1 MEKGYNDFKTHIV
14 KKEDTVQSI
23 CSQHG
28 ITETDL
34 VQANPQIPLAEFGGG
49 LFSPKTYRLDIKEG
63 DTLKIP
69 FYNEDMAKSGVKTIK
84 GKNLVKVGEWE
95 NYEVEEWFAGTP
107 ETDRNP
113 ANVKW
118 ELYYLQND
126 TNPQKILEKNEG
138 HFRFQEKA
146 TDNKY
151 KIVAF
156 LNEPDP
162 DGAGSMIVNV
172 EASEKAEILSV
183 KLSDVNN
190 NPISQ
195 PLAYGEIINAHVETT
210 GLKGQFIY
218 VSLWEDDATGDG
230 HSSENEKNLVDDGK
244 VEVGEKGVAHKQ
256 FVLKPDFKKIA
267 NAHLA
272 KGDSNE
278 GSKHEY
284 YVTAFASGE
293 TKASA
298 NVNVRNPDFQ
308 RERKTETEDHLAD
321 KKQPPKPAVPPF
333 KKNVPVQQP
342 KTAAAAPQGKA
353 GISSVTFSDVNGRPI
368 SGTVKQ
374 SALRVNIK
382 STGLKGKE
390 IRFKLYEEDVT
401 ENELLLVKNFTITGD
416 DFAINL
422 SLDKIPKSSGDDF
435 FEGSTQEL
443 FVDIEVIESKAH
455 IKSTVIDVDTK
466 AFKHEPAEST
476 TVAKVA
482 DVKSE
487 VKGKDCGEK
496 FCIKK
501 GSPKSELIREIN
513 IRLAG
518 FGGNVPTDEFTDRTE
533 KMVKQFQKDYMKV
546 PETGKVCGNVLMAID
561 DFSLKFDI
569 SATSWSELKCS
580 CSTKGKQATSKL
592 RDLKELNSCAGFGDG
607 TGKDTYGGNAK
618 SEKFHRYE
626 YPGIHRSL
634 LFGIKALQFYFSKQ
648 TTYKIDQITSGYRCR
663 FKNYTTTN
671 HQGKAIDIQF
681 SKGTWAIRGEQK
693 KNLEPLRDIR
703 DNIYIKYLGAQKEWP
718 AKNLYSIEPIDL
730 LYDKKG
736 NVRFDHTFSWIHFDV
751 REFDTVYLD
760 DKYFCKNAT
769 GLNGKPIM
777 QLAKEAGFEK
787 TCQCIKTM
795 ETVAPAKK
803 ETKAGCYC
811 KDEFTEEILQK
822 VAPSASKANVTK
834 YLDGFNKTFTKY
846 GIDSCL
852 KKIHFLAQVI
862 HESGSFLYNVEQG
875 NADYL
880 AKYDGWHGRGLIQ
893 LTLKENYEAFE
904 KAIGED
910 FTSSTT
916 NRDKVKD
923 SPYAVYSAGWFWNN
937 RSLNDLSSE
946 NDFIYITY
954 KVNGGFNHLDD
965 RLKNVKKGFDVL
977 YTDCKN
983 DKDKKTEYE
992 FTKSKGYG
1000 DKKCSFAWGLWHDP
1014 LFTKIGCEKSK
1025 EKAIEGYQRYIDL
1038 TDANDKTTNYY
1049 GIHKLSHFEDLVKS
1063 VVKNGKTIK
1072 EVNVREAALQRVK
1085 ELKK

>member
-14 KKEDTVQSI
+14 KREDTVQSI

-49 LFSPKTYRLDIKEG
+49 LFSPKTFRLDIKEG
-63 DTLKIP
+63 DSLKIP
-69 FYNEDMAKSGVKTIK
+69 FYNEEMAKSGVKTIK

-107 ETDRNP
+107 EAVRNP

-146 TDNKY
+146 INNKY

-162 DGAGSMIVNV
+162 DGTGSMIVNV

-230 HSSENEKNLVDDGK
+230 HSSENKKNLVEDAK

-272 KGDSNE
+272 KSDSSE

-342 KTAAAAPQGKA
+342 AKASASAAPHGKA
-353 GISSVTFSDVNGRPI
+353 GISSVTFSDVNGRPLT
-368 SGTVKQ
+368 GTIKQ
-374 SALRVNIK
+374 SALQVNIK

-390 IRFKLYEEDVT
+390 IRCKLYEEDIT

-416 DFAINL
+416 DFVINL

-466 AFKHEPAEST
+466 AFKYEPAEST

-501 GSPKSELIREIN
+501 GDKSELIREIN

-561 DFSLKFDI
+561 EFCNK
-569 SATSWSELKCS
+569 WSEKIKEYTCLCNGNSKIANQCS
-580 CSTKGKQATSKL
+580 GFGKGRYKNEYSSTSKI
-592 RDLKELNSCAGFGDG
+592 E
-607 TGKDTYGGNAK
+607 
-618 SEKFHRYE
+618 RYHKYE
-626 YPGIHRSL
+626 RPGIHRSL
-634 LFGIKALQFYFSKQ
+634 LWGTSALRFYLNQQSV
-648 TTYKIDQITSGYRCR
+648 YKYLWKTAGYRCWEHNNSVPR
-663 FKNYTTTN
+663 KSTN
-671 HQGKAIDIQF
+671 HMGKAVDIQF
-681 SKGTWAIRGEQK
+681 SKNGKTIQGK
-693 KNLEPLRDIR
+693 KEGNIPLLKEI
-703 DNIYIKYLGAQKEWP
+703 NEKFVAKYLK
-718 AKNLYSIEPIDL
+718 AKYQWVDGKNNFSIEPIGIA
-730 LYDKKG
+730 K
-736 NVRFDHTFSWIHFDV
+736 DHTYSWIHLDV
-751 REFDTVYLD
+751 REFENEYLD
-760 DKYFCKNAT
+760 DRYFVKTQEKIIGGSIFELAIKLGFSNTCMCIAAGNMSDKSPVANDVKKGRVDPKTLKASEKVIEFIKDWEDF
-769 GLNGKPIM
+769 KP
-777 QLAKEAGFEK
+777 
-787 TCQCIKTM
+787 
-795 ETVAPAKK
+795 
-803 ETKAGCYC
+803 
-811 KDEFTEEILQK
+811 
-822 VAPSASKANVTK
+822 N
-834 YLDGFNKTFTKY
+834 
-846 GIDSCL
+846 
-852 KKIHFLAQVI
+852 
-862 HESGSFLYNVEQG
+862 LYNDDSDEHHCTIGYGHLVHRGPCNG
-875 NADYL
+875 NESEEFKKGISKERAL
-880 AKYDGWHGRGLIQ
+880 EL
-893 LTLKENYEAFE
+893 LKLRLPDFE
-904 KAIGED
+904 KAVQRDITVPLYQYEFDALVSFLFNCGEN
-910 FTSSTT
+910 F
-916 NRDKVKD
+916 
-923 SPYAVYSAGWFWNN
+923 
-937 RSLNDLSSE
+937 L
-946 NDFIYITY
+946 
-954 KVNGGFNHLDD
+954 
-965 RLKNVKKGFDVL
+965 VKKKAPKL
-977 YTDCKN
+977 HKHLLN
-983 DKDKKTEYE
+983 KEYE
-992 FTKSKGYG
+992 EAATELLDVTSG
-1000 DKKCSFAWGLWHDP
+1000 GLS
-1014 LFTKIGCEKSK
+1014 G
-1025 EKAIEGYQRYIDL
+1025 
-1038 TDANDKTTNYY
+1038 
-1049 GIHKLSHFEDLVKS
+1049 LVKRRKAENNMFLNNIYDS
-1063 VVKNGKTIK
+1063 SH
-1072 EVNVREAALQRVK
+1072 
-1085 ELKK
+1085 